1 MSSNIGK
8 LVPNKPQPLRPNA
21 PICET
26 TDLCRLNTVSHTS
39 NNIKTNT
46 MMANSIKI
54 PGQAPGEQVDLV
66 SMISK
71 VMSDVDRLSMEND
84 SLKRRLI
91 EVESRND
98 QRSIQQQQ
106 QQRQQ
111 QQQNEDIL
119 QQIQRLLPL
128 VYTIPTQQQQ
138 IQQIQQIQQSLQS
151 SQQQQREQIQVLV
164 SREGN
169 MSNNVVQLQQQVS
182 ELFNGYNTQQ
192 SINNNF
198 GTRIQ
203 DLERG
208 TRMR

>member
-1 MSSNIGK
+1 
-8 LVPNKPQPLRPNA
+8 
-21 PICET
+21 
-26 TDLCRLNTVSHTS
+26 
-39 NNIKTNT
+39 
-46 MMANSIKI
+46 MANSIKI

-71 VMSDVDRLSMEND
+71 VMSDVDRLSMENE

-198 GTRIQ
+198 ATRIQ

>member
-1 MSSNIGK
+1 MMSSNIGK

-111 QQQNEDIL
+111 QQQN
-119 QQIQRLLPL
+119 
-128 VYTIPTQQQQ
+128 
-138 IQQIQQIQQSLQS
+138 
-151 SQQQQREQIQVLV
+151 
-164 SREGN
+164 
-169 MSNNVVQLQQQVS
+169 
-182 ELFNGYNTQQ
+182 
-192 SINNNF
+192 
-198 GTRIQ
+198 
-203 DLERG
+203 
-208 TRMR
+208 